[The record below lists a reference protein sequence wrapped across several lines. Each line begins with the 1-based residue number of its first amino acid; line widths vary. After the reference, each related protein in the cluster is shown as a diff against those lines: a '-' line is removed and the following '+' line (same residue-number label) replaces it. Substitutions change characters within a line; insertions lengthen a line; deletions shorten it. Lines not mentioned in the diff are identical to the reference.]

1 MLPTTLMA
9 DDERLCELLLYF
21 GGPVDYDR
29 YVDPEA
35 AEELTELGLIR
46 RDPDGCVQ
54 LTRLGMTAY
63 RAMAGGAVAGATR

>member
-1 MLPTTLMA
+1 MLPTTLVA

-35 AEELTELGLIR
+35 AEELAELGLIR
-46 RDPDGCVQ
+46 RDPDGCVE
-54 LTRLGMTAY
+54 LTRLGRTVY
-63 RAMAGGAVAGATR
+63 RAMAGGTAEAATH